1 MIYDSTHE
9 DDTEIPPQEE
19 RAPTPDEEPPLIG
32 LCTDINEES
41 MKEIALGL
49 LTLNGGKVR
58 HLERE
63 EDERRP
69 QDVEFFISSNGG
81 AVNDMFAIYDLM
93 DLVKDYRDIATFGY
107 GRVASAAVP
116 LLAAGT
122 PGKRHIAKNARV
134 MLHHCSSD
142 VGGSHP
148 SIRANFAEL
157 KKVEAMMIQLLAENS
172 NISVGEYYN
181 IFSKNTDEYFSAAEV
196 LEMGLV
202 DKII

>member
-1 MIYDSTHE
+1 MIYDSDHE
-9 DDTEIPPQEE
+9 EDREVSTP
-19 RAPTPDEEPPLIG
+19 PTPPELEEEPPLLG
-32 LCTDINEES
+32 LCADINEES
-41 MKEIALGL
+41 LKEIALGL
-49 LTLNGGKVR
+49 LTLNGGRVR
-58 HLERE
+58 RLEKD
-63 EDERRP
+63 DELPRP

-81 AVNDMFAIYDLM
+81 SVSDMFAIYDLM

-134 MLHHCSSD
+134 MLHHCSSE
-142 VGGSHP
+142 VGGTHA

-172 NISVGEYYN
+172 KISVGEYYN